1 LAAARV
7 IQGVVGTAT
16 VGLVYL
22 VGSLAFGRRA
32 GLTSALLTAI
42 YLPMVYYAGLLLTET
57 WFTFLQ
63 MGALALW
70 LRAWAAGPDSVAPEA
85 GPDGGPGP
93 AADHSRTRTVPG
105 LALALAAGLTAGMAC
120 LSRAAFVLA
129 VGMLAVGGWFAPPVP
144 MSRPHRVARIAPFL
158 LRAAAVIAPI
168 TVRNHQIHG
177 RFYLIS

>member
-1 LAAARV
+1 FNGYHPLSASTYYFVGYTYFLAVLYALFGHDLAAARV

-32 GLTSALLTAI
+32 GLTSALMTAI
-42 YLPMVYYAGLLLTET
+42 YLAMVYSAVLTLPET
-57 WFTFLQ
+57 LFTCLQ
-63 MGALALW
+63 MSALALW

-120 LSRAAFVLA
+120 L
-129 VGMLAVGGWFAPPVP
+129 
-144 MSRPHRVARIAPFL
+144 
-158 LRAAAVIAPI
+158 
-168 TVRNHQIHG
+168 
-177 RFYLIS
+177 